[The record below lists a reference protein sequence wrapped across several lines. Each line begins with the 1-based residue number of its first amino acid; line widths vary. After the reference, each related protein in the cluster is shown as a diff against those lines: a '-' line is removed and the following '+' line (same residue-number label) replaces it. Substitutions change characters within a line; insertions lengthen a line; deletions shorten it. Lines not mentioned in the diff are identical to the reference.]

1 MERVS
6 TPDGSTVGA
15 LARLTLAPFV
25 ISFDSAAVNVALP
38 SMRRALDVGDGQIVL
53 TLYAVV
59 FGGLLIASGRAA
71 DAIGRE
77 RCLTTGMS
85 LFAVGSATAAL
96 SQSNAQLVGARIVQA
111 VGAALMAPAALAIIV
126 AAPACANDRGR
137 AIGVYGTAF
146 SAGFAT
152 GMLAGG
158 ALTDVG
164 SWRSVFG
171 ADAAA
176 GAVGAVL
183 VGSTAAPATGRLRDV
198 RDLGQATLATTFMV
212 SLIATLTLGGA
223 AGLDALP
230 TLLSASVCA
239 AAAALFAST
248 EHDADG
254 PMIPRRVRSDPA
266 ARRAIVIVAL
276 TVGSVSASI
285 FFLASRTQDVL
296 ALSPTASGALLSLVG
311 LSAAAGGWIAPTA
324 MRAIGTRPTLVVG
337 LVAQGTAN
345 LGLATLPSS
354 GPAIAVAAGAIVC
367 GAGHMAANVAA
378 STVFTA
384 ALPVRE
390 QGMAAGLLSTAQQ
403 LGTGIWLALA
413 VATATTGRVGL
424 LLAALAAFLA
434 LSVASRAPH
443 DGSGTFSSS

>member
-176 GAVGAVL
+176 GAVGAVQI
-183 VGSTAAPATGRLRDV
+183 GRAHV
-198 RDLGQATLATTFMV
+198 
-212 SLIATLTLGGA
+212 
-223 AGLDALP
+223 
-230 TLLSASVCA
+230 
-239 AAAALFAST
+239 
-248 EHDADG
+248 
-254 PMIPRRVRSDPA
+254 
-266 ARRAIVIVAL
+266 
-276 TVGSVSASI
+276 
-285 FFLASRTQDVL
+285 
-296 ALSPTASGALLSLVG
+296 
-311 LSAAAGGWIAPTA
+311 
-324 MRAIGTRPTLVVG
+324 
-337 LVAQGTAN
+337 
-345 LGLATLPSS
+345 
-354 GPAIAVAAGAIVC
+354 
-367 GAGHMAANVAA
+367 
-378 STVFTA
+378 
-384 ALPVRE
+384 
-390 QGMAAGLLSTAQQ
+390 
-403 LGTGIWLALA
+403 
-413 VATATTGRVGL
+413 
-424 LLAALAAFLA
+424 
-434 LSVASRAPH
+434 
-443 DGSGTFSSS
+443 